1 MDLVC
6 NELDFNFQEKEDEE
20 RAKRYSA
27 ETKIYFIM
35 KDFINILNQNAISP
49 EFVSKIIASGYQT
62 TKELYI
68 IVFYVVIKWER
79 YFVDGMAKCIEENWK
94 QELNV
99 DIECEF
105 DHQEMLKDHLY
116 IVRYCV
122 KSQHQ
127 IDGDIHIFYHN

>member
-6 NELDFNFQEKEDEE
+6 NETDFNFQEKENEE

-49 EFVSKIIASGYQT
+49 EFVLKIITSGYQT
-62 TKELYI
+62 TKEQYI
-68 IVFYVVIKWER
+68 IVFYVVNKWER
-79 YFVDGMAKCIEENWK
+79 YFVDGLAKCIEENWK

-99 DIECEF
+99 DNECKY

-116 IVRYCV
+116 MVRYFV

-127 IDGDIHIFYHN
+127 IDGDLHIFYHN